1 MHHQTAGGNEEVFVN
16 DLVHDD
22 LNDEQREFLAACRT
36 ALEDGSFKRA
46 VFSSRAKG
54 NDKFK
59 ASFDLIVG
67 EKRKFVRY
75 SSNRPGAEQTDPL
88 DPGAIAAR
96 MNEGDITP
104 FRAATLHTGAFDLHY
119 SENRKMEP
127 RLYKTKASMKDVV
140 QTHNKQKNY
149 TLKEDRPYLK
159 GLGVTADNGKVHK
172 KHYPKFR
179 QIANFV
185 EIIDRDIGEFVQNA
199 DKPVSILDLG
209 CGKGYLTFATYDYV
223 ASRAKVQPKATGI
236 DIKTNV
242 IDLCNAL
249 ARKLAFNGLVFRNA
263 RIEPT
268 RAEPVDILIALHACD
283 TATDDALALG
293 VRSQMQYFFCAPC
306 CQAEIAR
313 QTENSANGFD
323 LINAYPLLKRRQ
335 ADIVTDVC
343 RALLLTAL
351 GYEVK
356 FLEFTPLEHT
366 AKNLMLAGRK
376 SDKVDRSKALRE
388 YRQLKSE
395 YGFVRHS
402 LEENLKDLLQ
412 D

>member
-1 MHHQTAGGNEEVFVN
+1 MVNFALPVEANEE
-16 DLVHDD
+16 
-22 LNDEQREFLAACRT
+22 QQSFLEACKI
-36 ALEDGSFKRA
+36 ALENGSFKRA
-46 VFSSRAKG
+46 VFSSRARG

-59 ASFDLIVG
+59 ASFDLVLG

-75 SSNRPGAEQTDPL
+75 SINRSSEAQTDQLDVAALMEKMAGAE
-88 DPGAIAAR
+88 
-96 MNEGDITP
+96 ITP
-104 FRAATLHTGAFDLHY
+104 FRAATLNTGSFDLHY
-119 SENRKMEP
+119 AENRKMEP

-149 TLKEDRPYLK
+149 ALTEDRPFLK
-159 GLGVTADNGKVHK
+159 GLGVSTEGGKVHK

-185 EIIDRDIGEFVQNA
+185 EIIDRDIGEFVLSA
-199 DKPVSILDLG
+199 DRPISILDLG

-223 ASRAKVQPKATGI
+223 ASRARMQPKANGI

-249 ARKLAFNGLVFRNA
+249 AKKLRFDGLVFKNA
-263 RIEPT
+263 RIEPDKP
-268 RAEPVDILIALHACD
+268 EPVDILIALHACD

-293 VRSQMQYFFCAPC
+293 IRSDMQYFFCAPC
-306 CQAEIAR
+306 CQAEIAQ
-313 QTENSANGFD
+313 QTETSSSSFD
-323 LINAYPLLKRRQ
+323 LVNAYPLMKRRQ
-335 ADIVTDVC
+335 ADIITDVC

-366 AKNLMLAGRK
+366 AKNLMLVGKK
-376 SDKVDRSKALRE
+376 SDTVDRQQAYQDYLK
-388 YRQLKSE
+388 LKSE
-395 YGFVRHS
+395 YGFARHS
-402 LEENLKDLLQ
+402 LEENIKDLLNF
-412 D
+412 